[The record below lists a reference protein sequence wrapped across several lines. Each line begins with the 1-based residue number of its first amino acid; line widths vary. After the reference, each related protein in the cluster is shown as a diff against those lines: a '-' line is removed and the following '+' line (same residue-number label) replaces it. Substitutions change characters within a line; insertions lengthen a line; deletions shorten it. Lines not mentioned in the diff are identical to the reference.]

1 MLLDV
6 VFEPS
11 SQVDQIFGPLGVA
24 LDSYSRTL
32 FCPNSPSRKML
43 VWVHQAS
50 SLNGESRLCVCG
62 ILASFND
69 SLCTYGNSAAKNC
82 YSIHYIY
89 SLHWV
94 LTIFV
99 INVFCCIYWEFV
111 VAGGFVELL
120 LHCIVLNLFP
130 VVVGLMN
137 PCSWFPNNYGLL
149 LFSLEEWFGVLI
161 KGWIRIRNVVLYL
174 MSS

>member
-6 VFEPS
+6 VFQPS
-11 SQVDQIFGPLGVA
+11 SKVDQIFGSLGVV

-32 FCPNSPSRKML
+32 FCPGSPSRKML

-82 YSIHYIY
+82 YSIHYMY

-94 LTIFV
+94 LTIFFV

-149 LFSLEEWFGVLI
+149 LFSLEEWFGVWSRV
-161 KGWIRIRNVVLYL
+161 GFGFV
-174 MSS
+174 M